1 MGKTMAEF
9 YSTKPWPNFTEEDA
23 KRNAAI
29 KKRWNG

>member
-1 MGKTMAEF
+1 MEKTMPEF

-29 KKRWNG
+29 K